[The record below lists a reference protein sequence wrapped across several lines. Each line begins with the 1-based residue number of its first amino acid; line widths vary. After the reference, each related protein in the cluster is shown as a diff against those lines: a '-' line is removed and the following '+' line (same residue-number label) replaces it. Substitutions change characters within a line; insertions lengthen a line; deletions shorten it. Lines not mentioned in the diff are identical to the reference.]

1 MEIKSDFCVY
11 KQKKKKMEA
20 IFYFFPIFYTTSL
33 LKTVKVKLVHHY
45 QMSMSFWEAVISIVH
60 NL

>member
-1 MEIKSDFCVY
+1 
-11 KQKKKKMEA
+11 MEA